1 MIVSNGLDFNLSA
14 SFPLSMQIPVISD
27 LSVGSNLQDH
37 IYAHGVHF
45 TVNAPITI
53 SEKNVMSPKNLIKYF
68 TEGRGPM
75 TSLGGVEVRN
85 RENFPLIC

>member
-1 MIVSNGLDFNLSA
+1 
-14 SFPLSMQIPVISD
+14 MQIPVISD